1 MRIGVQE
8 RRRRLGVRHALAPPA
23 PTVEQVT
30 ASLVALH
37 STDPASMVLSVL
49 ARLENPS
56 IAAIERAL
64 YDDRSIVRI
73 LAMRRT
79 VFAVPSHEAAEF
91 LSTVQHSVA
100 ASEYRKLRALVADS
114 GTRDPDAW
122 LAAAHAAA
130 LAAFDR
136 LADFTSGELAA
147 SDPLLGTRIQIGA
160 GTKYA
165 TTQSVASRLLTVMSV
180 QGHVVRAR
188 PEGSWASTRFR
199 WSAMGRWLPDLGPL
213 PETGP
218 ARAVVARRWLARFGP
233 ARPEDLQWWTG
244 WTKGHTTAA
253 LAPLDTVEVELD
265 SGTGIVL
272 ADDLEPTPEPAPWV
286 ALLPALDPTTM
297 GWKHRD
303 WYLGPHGDRLFDVN
317 GNAGPTIWHDGHIVG
332 GWAIRD
338 DGTVATRLLTDVG
351 READEAITARAAQLE
366 ARLDGTVVKARARG
380 WSPLEKDLRA

>member
-1 MRIGVQE
+1 MEEV
-8 RRRRLGVRHALAPPA
+8 VH
-23 PTVEQVT
+23 
-30 ASLVALH
+30 SLVALH
-37 STDPASMVLSVL
+37 STDPASMVVSVL
-49 ARLENPS
+49 VRLQDPS
-56 IAAIERAL
+56 IAAVERAL
-64 YDDRSIVRI
+64 YEDRSIVRI

-91 LSTVQHSVA
+91 LATVQHSVA
-100 ASEYRKLRALVADS
+100 ASEYRKLRALVAGS
-114 GTRDPDAW
+114 GIDDPAAW
-122 LAAAHAAA
+122 LAEAHAAA
-130 LAAFDR
+130 LTAFDR
-136 LADFTSGELAA
+136 LTDFTSGELAA

-165 TTQSVASRLLTVMSV
+165 TSQSIASRLLTVMSV

-199 WSAMGRWLPDLGPL
+199 WSAMRRWLPESADLPDAA
-213 PETGP
+213 E
-218 ARAVVARRWLARFGP
+218 ARTAVARRWLARFGP

-253 LAPLDTVEVELD
+253 LTPLDTVEVELD

-272 ADDLEPTPEPAPWV
+272 ADDLVPTPEPAPWV

-317 GNAGPTIWHDGHIVG
+317 GNAGPTIWHDGRIVG

-338 DGTVATRLLTDVG
+338 DGSVATHLLTDVG
-351 READEAITARAAQLE
+351 REATEAIDGRAARIE
-366 ARLDGTVVKARARG
+366 ALLDGVVVKARARG
-380 WSPLEKDLRA
+380 WAPLERELRA